1 MPIAD
6 IVGRDGQVLAR
17 TISGKGGLPPAAA
30 SKPPA
35 LVKSIS
41 STPTAPTIL
50 QLAPEAVRLGVRAD
64 NAAQPIGIDLGKL
77 LDGRLLIQ
85 GVSGAGKSWTLRRF
99 LEQCAGQIQRV
110 VMDPEGEFRDLAEK
124 TGMLHVDGHMLDGPS
139 MAELGRRVRAHRI
152 SVVIDLSQMTREEQL
167 TAIAG
172 FFLSIIEA
180 PKEQWHPAIVAIDEA
195 HLFAPFGGEAS
206 ASGPVRKAAIAAV
219 VDLMSRGRKRGL
231 AGILATQRL
240 ARLSKS
246 VVSEVQNFLI
256 GMNTLDLDVR
266 RAAETIGWSART
278 AFDRLPAL
286 EPGGFFASG
295 PAFSMSS
302 VEVRVGPVISRHA
315 GERPKLVAPSVLDA
329 AGARELVDLGSLLQA
344 SADGSQFKAR
354 DDAGPKAVR
363 SFLRNPRA
371 ILAAKIATELR
382 QLRPKGAT
390 TEAMAKHF
398 KAKPDDVAA
407 AVALLELNG
416 VAETNGDVARLTAE
430 AR

>member
-1 MPIAD
+1 MPAVANL
-6 IVGRDGQVLAR
+6 VGRDGQQLER
-17 TISGKGGLPPAAA
+17 TVNGIGGLPPPVQPRAPG
-30 SKPPA
+30 SKPV
-35 LVKSIS
+35 L
-41 STPTAPTIL
+41 APPPSRPL
-50 QLAPEAVRLGVRAD
+50 QLPAEAVRLGTLAE
-64 NAAQPIGIDLGKL
+64 NEAQPIGIDLGKL

-99 LEQCAGQIQRV
+99 LEQCAGQIQRI

-124 TGMLHVDGHMLDGPS
+124 TGMVHVDGHLLDGPS
-139 MAELGRRVRAHRI
+139 MAELGRRVREHRV

-172 FFLSIIEA
+172 FFLAIIEA

-278 AFDRLPAL
+278 AFDRLPTL
-286 EPGGFFASG
+286 QPGGFFASG
-295 PAFSMSS
+295 PAFSMTS

-315 GERPKLVAPSVLDA
+315 GERPKLVAPDTVDA
-329 AGARELVDLGSLLQA
+329 ASARELVDLGSLLQA
-344 SADGSQFKAR
+344 SADGPAFKAR
-354 DDAGPKAVR
+354 DESGPRAVR
-363 SFLRNPRA
+363 QFFRHPKV
-371 ILAAKIATELR
+371 ILATKIAAELR
-382 QLRPKGAT
+382 QLRPRGAT

-398 KAKPDDVAA
+398 KATTADIEA
-407 AVALLELNG
+407 AVALLEVNG
-416 VAETNGDVARLTAE
+416 VAETADGVARFARE
-430 AR
+430 AI